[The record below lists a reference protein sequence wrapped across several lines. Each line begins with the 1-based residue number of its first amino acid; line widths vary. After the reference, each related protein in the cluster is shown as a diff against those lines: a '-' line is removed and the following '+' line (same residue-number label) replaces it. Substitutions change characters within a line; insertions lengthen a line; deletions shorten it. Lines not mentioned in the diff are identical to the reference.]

1 MITPKEKKYYMPAEW
16 YPHKCCWM
24 QWPYNNPNHNGYGAI
39 PSWSHFDFEKG
50 RLAWANVANSI
61 VKFEQVKM
69 ITHPDE
75 IIKAKKLLDSKIE
88 IIEFKI
94 DDCWARDS
102 GAIFLLND
110 KNMLGGID
118 WEFNGWGK
126 FKPYDSDNK
135 IAKFMIENSSA
146 AYFKNQMILEG
157 GSIHVDGEGTLLTT
171 EQCLLNKNRN
181 PKLSKKEIEKNLKEY
196 LNINKIIWLK
206 NGTDE
211 GTDGHVDNI
220 ACFVK
225 PGTILSL
232 SCKDKNDPF
241 YEKINENLEIL
252 KTSTDS
258 KGRRLNIIEL
268 EMSYKRLIPNDD
280 EPSSYINFYIA
291 NNGIV
296 MPSFEDEKADYN
308 AKTIV
313 QSIFPDRKIISIN
326 GIDISMGGGN
336 VHCITQQQPMSV

>member
-1 MITPKEKKYYMPAEW
+1 MTTPKEKNFYMPPEW
-16 YPHKCCWM
+16 YQHECCWM
-24 QWPYNNPNHNGYGAI
+24 QWPYNNPNHDGYGAV
-39 PSWSHFDFEKG
+39 PSWSHFDFDKG
-50 RLAWANVANSI
+50 RLAWSNVANSI
-61 VKFEQVKM
+61 SKFEKVKM
-69 ITHPDE
+69 IVHPDE
-75 IIKAKKLLDSKIE
+75 ISKAKELLNSEIE
-88 IIEFKI
+88 IIQLKI

-102 GAIFLLND
+102 GAIFLLN
-110 KNMLGGID
+110 KENKLGGID

-126 FKPYDSDNK
+126 FKPFDSDNK
-135 IAKFMIENSSA
+135 VAKFMIEKSSA
-146 AYFKNQMILEG
+146 TYFKNSMILEG

-181 PKLSKKEIEKNLKEY
+181 PQLSKEEIENNLKEY

-225 PGTILSL
+225 SGTVLAL
-232 SCKDKNDPF
+232 SCKDRNDPF
-241 YEKINENLEIL
+241 YERINENLEIL
-252 KTSTDS
+252 RTSTDN
-258 KGRRLNIIEL
+258 KGRKLNVIEI

-291 NNGIV
+291 NKGIV
-296 MPSFEDEKADYN
+296 MPSFEDEKADYR
-308 AKTIV
+308 AKNIV
-313 QSIFPDRKIISIN
+313 QSVFPDRKIIAIN

-336 VHCITQQQPMSV
+336 VHCITQQQPKSL

>member
-1 MITPKEKKYYMPAEW
+1 MNTPKEKNFYMPPEW
-16 YPHKCCWM
+16 YQHECCWM
-24 QWPYNNPNHNGYGAI
+24 QWPYNNPNHDGYGAV
-39 PSWSHFDFEKG
+39 PSWSHFDFDKG
-50 RLAWANVANSI
+50 RLAWSNVANSI
-61 VKFEQVKM
+61 SKFEKVKM
-69 ITHPDE
+69 IVHPDE
-75 IIKAKKLLDSKIE
+75 ISKAKELLNSEIE
-88 IIEFKI
+88 IIQLKI

-102 GAIFLLND
+102 GAIFLLNK
-110 KNMLGGID
+110 KNKLGGID

-126 FKPYDSDNK
+126 FKPFDSDNK
-135 IAKFMIENSSA
+135 VAKFMIEKSSA
-146 AYFKNQMILEG
+146 TYFKNNMILEG

-181 PKLSKKEIEKNLKEY
+181 PKLSKEEIENNLKEY

-225 PGTILSL
+225 SGTVLAL
-232 SCKDKNDPF
+232 SCKDRNDPF
-241 YEKINENLEIL
+241 YERINENLEIL
-252 KTSTDS
+252 RTSTDN
-258 KGRRLNIIEL
+258 KGRKLNVIEI

-291 NNGIV
+291 NKGIV
-296 MPSFEDEKADYN
+296 MPSFEDEKADYR
-308 AKTIV
+308 AKNIV
-313 QSIFPDRKIISIN
+313 QSVFPDRKIIAIN

-336 VHCITQQQPMSV
+336 VHCITQQQPKSL

>member
-24 QWPYNNPNHNGYGAI
+24 QWPYNNPNHDGYGAV

-69 ITHPDE
+69 IVHPDE
-75 IIKAKKLLDSKIE
+75 MRESKKLLDSKIE
-88 IIEFKI
+88 IIELKI

-102 GAIFLLND
+102 GATFLLND
-110 KNMLGGID
+110 ENKLGGID

-135 IAKFMIENSSA
+135 VAKFMIENSSA
-146 AYFKNQMILEG
+146 DYFKNQMILEG

-313 QSIFPDRKIISIN
+313 QSIFPDRKIICIN

>member
-24 QWPYNNPNHNGYGAI
+24 QWPYNNPNHNGYDTI

-69 ITHPDE
+69 ITHSDE
-75 IIKAKKLLDSKIE
+75 IRKAKKLLDSKIE

-181 PKLSKKEIEKNLKEY
+181 PKLSKKEIENNLKEY

-336 VHCITQQQPMSV
+336 VHCITQQQPISV

>member
-1 MITPKEKKYYMPAEW
+1 MNTPKEKNFYMAPEW
-16 YPHKCCWM
+16 YQHECCWM
-24 QWPYNNPNHNGYGAI
+24 QWPYNNPNHDGYGAV
-39 PSWSHFDFEKG
+39 PSWSHFDFDKG
-50 RLAWANVANSI
+50 RLAWSNVANSI
-61 VKFEQVKM
+61 SKFEKVKM
-69 ITHPDE
+69 IVHPDE
-75 IIKAKKLLDSKIE
+75 ISKAKELLNSEIE
-88 IIEFKI
+88 IIQLKI

-102 GAIFLLND
+102 GAIFLLNIEN
-110 KNMLGGID
+110 KLGGID

-126 FKPYDSDNK
+126 FKPFDSDNK
-135 IAKFMIENSSA
+135 VAKFMIEKSSA
-146 AYFKNQMILEG
+146 TYFKNSMILEG

-181 PKLSKKEIEKNLKEY
+181 PQLSKEEIENNLKEY

-225 PGTILSL
+225 SGTVLAL
-232 SCKDKNDPF
+232 SCKDRNDPF
-241 YEKINENLEIL
+241 YERINENLEIL
-252 KTSTDS
+252 RTSTDN
-258 KGRRLNIIEL
+258 KGRKLNVIEI

-291 NNGIV
+291 NKGIV
-296 MPSFEDEKADYN
+296 MPSFEDEKADYR

-313 QSIFPDRKIISIN
+313 QSVFPDRKIIAIN

-336 VHCITQQQPMSV
+336 VHCITQQQPKSL